1 MVNWTDDVKSAAE
14 VGDYWTVNR
23 ENLGTFE
30 WNDLPV
36 GREFDGKV
44 LKNVKSPPHALP
56 PPRSPTLWY
65 LLGALTINDRG
76 KHAGESDD
84 CFL

>member
-1 MVNWTDDVKSAAE
+1 MVNWTDDVKSAAR

-36 GREFDGKV
+36 GREFNGKV
-44 LKNVKSPPHALP
+44 LKNVKFPPHPA
-56 PPRSPTLWY
+56 PT
-65 LLGALTINDRG
+65 
-76 KHAGESDD
+76 
-84 CFL
+84 